1 MPVDH
6 VGWMFWVIT
15 VMYDHFKKKGGEEM
29 DFLTGMAYWGIILL
43 SIINAII
50 VLNMDVNIGNK

>member
-1 MPVDH
+1 
-6 VGWMFWVIT
+6 
-15 VMYDHFKKKGGEEM
+15 M

-50 VLNMDVNIGNK
+50 VLGMKVKIAGEKDEQDN